1 MTKLDDILSR
11 KNLIFTEI
19 SLVCL
24 YTGDFFI
31 ERKRKMKLEFSI
43 NNAILTAKVS
53 GELDHHIAKELREK
67 IDMKLSTGIY
77 NVLIFDFSDLDFMDS
92 SGIAV
97 IMGRVKYMDAVSGS
111 VKIIVKDDNIL
122 RILKMS
128 GISSFV
134 EFI

>member
-1 MTKLDDILSR
+1 
-11 KNLIFTEI
+11 
-19 SLVCL
+19 
-24 YTGDFFI
+24 
-31 ERKRKMKLEFSI
+31 
-43 NNAILTAKVS
+43 
-53 GELDHHIAKELREK
+53 
-67 IDMKLSTGIY
+67 MKLSTGIY